1 MLKHRS
7 AFELYCN
14 ELRKEFNKSNP
25 EISFDSF
32 DVEIKRTI
40 YRELSIEKKLAWVA
54 YAEAEKARQV
64 VKAAQI
70 DNSIGDAST
79 ISSSSAATSS
89 STTTSINGKPT
100 GKKKRK
106 RNVRKK
112 DPNAP
117 KRHLNSFVLYKN
129 SVRGQIKK
137 QHGRPLTAPEVSK
150 IASQLYQS
158 LSPENRNILKAKAE
172 EDKVRYQREMA
183 AYKPPPGYDSK
194 GFKIQDQ
201 PATTTSTK

>member
-54 YAEAEKARQV
+54 YAEAEKARQI

-79 ISSSSAATSS
+79 ISSSSAAT
-89 STTTSINGKPT
+89 
-100 GKKKRK
+100 
-106 RNVRKK
+106 
-112 DPNAP
+112 
-117 KRHLNSFVLYKN
+117 
-129 SVRGQIKK
+129 
-137 QHGRPLTAPEVSK
+137 
-150 IASQLYQS
+150 
-158 LSPENRNILKAKAE
+158 
-172 EDKVRYQREMA
+172 
-183 AYKPPPGYDSK
+183 
-194 GFKIQDQ
+194 
-201 PATTTSTK
+201 